1 MCPYFSNVWK
11 HFINE
16 SFVVEIKIWSK
27 WQCHHTWLTLIIIT
41 YSATNIIE
49 NKKNIQFKVF
59 FNNIFCKTDIYI
71 FMKFKIH
78 HPKKSFTVLRHT
90 LCWNK
95 LLLKVIVLH
104 KKTFF
109 SGFNLTKVSKAFL
122 LKYQW
127 QQFYSLRI
135 ITQNI

>member
-1 MCPYFSNVWK
+1 MAMPSHLININNYYIFSNK
-11 HFINE
+11 Y
-16 SFVVEIKIWSK
+16 KRK
-27 WQCHHTWLTLIIIT
+27 L
-41 YSATNIIE
+41 
-49 NKKNIQFKVF
+49 KNIQFKVF

-104 KKTFF
+104 KKSFF
-109 SGFNLTKVSKAFL
+109 QGLT
-122 LKYQW
+122 
-127 QQFYSLRI
+127 
-135 ITQNI
+135 